1 MSFVEFFAI
10 WPGDKYLNVYV
21 KHTHMYDKRTILS
34 VPEEKVLEQFLD
46 LKKHYFAEISNKTKL
61 TRPRTLSVLKSMV
74 EAGVL
79 STEKEANIKYYHINK
94 NPSSYVLLGVVEY
107 NRTHVF
113 LEQNKVLKRA
123 LSTFSEKCSDYL
135 IIIVFG
141 SYVKNYAVSS
151 SDIDLLLIKENI
163 TKKDV
168 KTAEELA
175 DIVNG
180 RTGMNISPY
189 LMKTEEFRK
198 GNDLTE
204 EVHKNHILIEGA
216 ELFFRLLI
224 E

>member
-1 MSFVEFFAI
+1 
-10 WPGDKYLNVYV
+10 
-21 KHTHMYDKRTILS
+21 MYDKRTILS
-34 VPEEKVLEQFLD
+34 VPDQKVLEQFLD

-61 TRPRTLSVLKSMV
+61 TRPRTLRVLKNMV

-79 STEKEANIKYYHINK
+79 STKKEANIKYYHINK
-94 NPSSYVLLGVVEY
+94 NPLSCALLGIVEY

-135 IIIVFG
+135 IVVVFG
-141 SYVKNYAVSS
+141 SYVKNNAVSS

-168 KTAEELA
+168 RTAEGLA
-175 DIVNG
+175 DVVNG

-189 LMKTEEFRK
+189 LMKIEEFRR
-198 GNDLTE
+198 GNDRVG
-204 EVHKNHILIEGA
+204 EVRKDHILIEGA
-216 ELFFRLLI
+216 ELFFRLVI